1 MGEATVQQA
10 SEGHPAWNRT
20 GLFVCP
26 TCHAGLS
33 EREGQVVCDA
43 GHPFPLVGD
52 KAVLIGDSSSF
63 DPADVAETK
72 DSYFDARASESA
84 RKGEW
89 RRRLPAPGR
98 NTRAGFVEPAQRILS
113 QIAAS
118 GDRKPV
124 GLLLGCG
131 ERGAARTE
139 RFSEVDWIL
148 TDVDLN
154 YAAEAAADV
163 TGLPLPDG
171 SVDVVLVEHVLEHVL
186 DPLRGAAEIE
196 RVLRVGGVVV
206 AIVPFSFP
214 WHGAPIDYFRVTPSG
229 MRVLFRSCAVEHLG
243 AGMGG
248 GSALSYG
255 AVTTV
260 SGIPTSRIGRR
271 VALVLSRLLL
281 TPIKYL
287 DSLEEKQGK
296 ALTFAAEYQ
305 FVGRK
310 LEEPLTDRELLDD
323 VRARFS

>member
-1 MGEATVQQA
+1 MVCEH
-10 SEGHPAWNRT
+10 GH
-20 GLFVCP
+20 
-26 TCHAGLS
+26 
-33 EREGQVVCDA
+33 E
-43 GHPFPLVGD
+43 FPLVGD
-52 KAVLIGDSSSF
+52 RAVLIGESSSF
-63 DPADVAETK
+63 APEDVAVAK
-72 DSYFDARASESA
+72 DSYFDSRVKETA

-98 NTRAGFVEPAQRILS
+98 NIRGDFVEPAQRIVRSL
-113 QIAAS
+113 AE
-118 GDRKPV
+118 DRRPV

-139 RFSEVDWIL
+139 RFPGVDWIL

-171 SVDVVLVEHVLEHVL
+171 SVDIVLVEHVLEHVL

-206 AIVPFSFP
+206 AMVPFSFP

-260 SGIPTSRIGRR
+260 SGIPSTRRWRR

-281 TPIKYL
+281 TPLKYL
-287 DSLEEKQGK
+287 DSLEERTGK

-310 LEEPLTDRELLDD
+310 VESPLSDRELLED
-323 VRARFS
+323 VRARFH

>member
-1 MGEATVQQA
+1 MQA
-10 SEGHPAWNRT
+10 VDGGHPTWNRL

-26 TCHAGLS
+26 TCRAGLS
-33 EREGQVVCDA
+33 ERDGLVACEA
-43 GHPFPLVGD
+43 GHEFPLVGD
-52 KAVLIGDSSSF
+52 KAVLIGEGSSF
-63 DPADVAETK
+63 VPGDVAATK
-72 DSYFDARASESA
+72 ASYFDARARESA

-98 NTRAGFVEPAQRILS
+98 NIRGAFVAPAQ
-113 QIAAS
+113 QIVAEVAE
-118 GDRKPV
+118 GRTPV

-131 ERGAARTE
+131 ERGASRTE
-139 RFSEVDWIL
+139 RFAGVDWIL

-163 TGLPLPDG
+163 TSLPLPDG
-171 SVDVVLVEHVLEHVL
+171 SVDIVLVEHVLEHVL

-206 AIVPFSFP
+206 AVVPFSFP

-255 AVTTV
+255 AVATV
-260 SGIPTSRIGRR
+260 AGIPVSRTWRR

-287 DSLEEKQGK
+287 DQLEERRGK

-323 VRARFS
+323 VRARFG